1 MTLPD
6 PQLTPMAGLAVGSI
20 ALSGALGLGHCSLIA
35 LSADACLGLYCHD
48 EEAKGA
54 A

>member
-1 MTLPD
+1 MTLPN
-6 PQLTPMAGLAVGSI
+6 PQFAPMAGLAVGSI
-20 ALSGALGLGHCSLIA
+20 TLPGALGLRHCSLIA
-35 LSADACLGLYCHD
+35 LSADACLGLDCHD